1 MTWVLGFSLAAG
13 ILVLLAAL
21 ASTAEERRFEIALL
35 RTLGANSGQLNAAV
49 LGEFAVLGMLAGVVA
64 AAGAAGTGIALA
76 RNVFRMTEYTPPL
89 LQLSLVA
96 LVSAIIVMLAGL
108 AGTRRIAATPPM
120 LVLRH
125 GT

>member
-1 MTWVLGFSLAAG
+1 
-13 ILVLLAAL
+13 
-21 ASTAEERRFEIALL
+21 
-35 RTLGANSGQLNAAV
+35 
-49 LGEFAVLGMLAGVVA
+49 MLAGVVA